1 VVPGDPLVA
10 STEHADD
17 LTFGSYNL
25 TSASISPTARCGE
38 VMGSQRHPGGSW
50 ATEWPSP

>member
-38 VMGSQRHPGGSW
+38 VMGSQRHPDGSW